1 MGVERL
7 DFAKRQGGE
16 PLTVRVVRQGQA
28 NTATPYFGKGSRYFR
43 KARGGLAETRA

>member
-16 PLTVRVVRQGQA
+16 PLTVRAVRQGEP
-28 NTATPYFGKGSRYFR
+28 TLYFGKGSRYFR
-43 KARGGLAETRA
+43 NARGGLAESRA